1 MVKFNEYRFPLARR
15 FNWAF
20 LISCYV
26 LSIWSVQARN
36 NPDEIPNRGTLTG
49 QVRTADGKPAEF
61 VSVALRGSRFGA
73 ITDADGQFSFKAPAG
88 TYELVVS
95 TVGLEPQLVPVTI
108 QAGQQ
113 TTLPALQ
120 LNETAHQLGEVFVK
134 ARRPDTYTEPISEL
148 GTRMALPLRDVPQ
161 SIQVI
166 NRDLM
171 ADRQIQSVAE
181 ATKSMVGVNAFSSS
195 QYSDYVLRGFR
206 SSPGNF
212 AYNGIRGDFY
222 QFDQAAL
229 TYNIDRVEVLKGP
242 ASVLFSAGNPGGVI
256 NHVTKRAQA
265 TPRYEASATIGSF
278 SQYRFMGDATGAV
291 TTNGKLLYRFVV
303 GYENTGQLDRNQ
315 KLRNLFLAPQLQ
327 YNFSDRTSL
336 NYELNYATDRRTMG
350 FQRGVPALATVG
362 TDGQPTSWQLDRY
375 PRDFSMIDPNGYS
388 RVTTLSQ
395 QLQFS
400 HQFTDRLKWTVLAR
414 SVGNPRYEQFD
425 ISPGDFNIG
434 AVRDSITFEQR
445 YFDQINNRQR
455 QLSTYLDLTAQTG
468 PLRHT
473 LLVGADANE
482 SGRIYNYAGLASRRL
497 SLDNLDFSWANYQW
511 TPATIAT
518 AEYQSRVDETTRLYG
533 AYVQDQIA
541 IGQKW
546 KMLLGGRIEAHRYQS
561 ATYDIAADTLMGR
574 DKLSASRFLPR
585 LGVVYQPNTRT
596 SLYASYTEGF
606 QPQWGSNLAA
616 GGPFAP
622 EGSVQYEVGLKQ
634 DWLNGRLTTTAALY
648 HIRKTDVLTPDPT
661 DPDGV
666 RLFTTD
672 NVTSRGV
679 ELSAQ
684 GRLTDNLNLIANYA
698 YNEARTPGD
707 AGFDYVPAGWFP
719 NAPNHNGNAWATYT
733 LTKGPLTGLKAGAG
747 FNYLSKRSTYIP
759 GFEIPGYT
767 TVDASVSYAR
777 QGFTANLGLFNLT
790 DAVYYHGVYGP
801 ANLWPGN
808 PRSFRL
814 TLTQVF

>member
-1 MVKFNEYRFPLARR
+1 MVKSYQYTTSFAQRFQWIL
-15 FNWAF
+15 FIGC
-20 LISCYV
+20 L
-26 LSIWSVQARN
+26 LSSWTNQARAN
-36 NPDEIPNRGTLTG
+36 TDENSDRGTLTG
-49 QVRTADGKPAEF
+49 QVLTADGKPAEF
-61 VSVALRGSRFGA
+61 VYVVLRGSRVGA
-73 ITDADGQFSFKAPAG
+73 VTDSGGQFALKAPAG

-95 TVGLEPQLVPVTI
+95 TVGVEPQTLTVSI
-108 QAGQQ
+108 QAGQR

-120 LNETAHQLGEVFVK
+120 LRETARQLGEVLVT
-134 ARRPDTYTEPISEL
+134 ARRTGNYTESVSEL
-148 GTRMALPLRDVPQ
+148 GTRMPLPLRDVPQ

-166 NRDLM
+166 NRELI

-229 TYNIDRVEVLKGP
+229 TYNLDRVEVLKGP

-265 TPRYEASATIGSF
+265 APRYEASATVGSF
-278 SQYRFMGDATGAV
+278 DQYRFMGDATGAV
-291 TTNGKLLYRFVV
+291 MGNRKLLYRFIV

-315 KLRNLFLAPQLQ
+315 KLRNLFVAPQLQ

-350 FQRGVPALATVG
+350 FQRGVPALATLG
-362 TDGQPTSWQLDRY
+362 TDGQPTSWQLNRF
-375 PRDFSMIDPNGYS
+375 PRDFSMVDPNGYS

-395 QLQFS
+395 QFIVS
-400 HQFTDRLKWTVLAR
+400 HQFSDRLKWTVLAR
-414 SVGNPRYEQFD
+414 SVGNPTYEQFD

-434 AVRDSITFEQR
+434 AAGDSLAFEQR

-455 QLSTYLDLTAQTG
+455 QLSTYLNLTGQTG
-468 PLRHT
+468 VIRHT
-473 LLVGADANE
+473 VLIGTDANV
-482 SGRIYNYAGLASRRL
+482 SGRTYNYAALASRRL
-497 SLDNLDFSWANYQW
+497 SLNNLDFSWATYQW
-511 TPATIAT
+511 IPATIAS
-518 AEYQSRVDETTRLYG
+518 AEYQTRVREETRLLG
-533 AYVQDQIA
+533 AYVQDQLS
-541 IGQKW
+541 IGERW
-546 KMLLGGRIEAHRYQS
+546 KVLLGGRFEQHRYAQS
-561 ATYDIAADTLMGR
+561 SDDIAADTLTGT
-574 DKLSASRFLPR
+574 DKLRATRFLPR
-585 LGVVYQPNTRT
+585 LGIVYQPTRTT

-606 QPQWGSNLAA
+606 QPQYGSNLAA

-622 EGSVQYEVGLKQ
+622 EGSVQYEVGIKN
-634 DWLNGRLTTTAALY
+634 DWLGGRLTTSVAAY
-648 HIRKTDVLTPDPT
+648 HIRKTDVLTPDPI
-661 DPDGV
+661 DPDGL
-666 RLFTTD
+666 RLIQMED
-672 NVTSRGV
+672 VTSRGV

-684 GRLTDNLNLIANYA
+684 GNLTRSLNLMANYA

-719 NAPNHNGNAWATYT
+719 NAPNHNGNLWATYK
-733 LTKGPLTGLKAGAG
+733 LTRGGLEGLKLGAG
-747 FNYLSKRSTYIP
+747 FNYLSKRSTYVP

-777 QGFTANLGLFNLT
+777 RGFTANLGLFNLT

-814 TLTQVF
+814 TLTHVF